1 MTDSLRLAVSNIAWE
16 PADDDAVAAV
26 LRSEGV
32 SAIEIAPTK
41 WRKWPIE
48 TNAIERREY
57 RRAWADRGMQI
68 VSMQSLLFGR
78 PDLQLFGPTR
88 PALSD
93 YIRGLMDMGAD
104 LGVRTFIFGSPK
116 NRVRGDL
123 PIADAMQIAADFF
136 RLIGKHAAQRN
147 TVVCIEANPPAYGC
161 DFITT
166 TAEAVA
172 LCTAVNHPGIA
183 INVDLGG
190 MTMSGEPPRE
200 TIVSASGMIGHF
212 HASEPQLA
220 ELGAQADHAAAARGL
235 AEIDYDKWISIEMR
249 EGDVKAAVRLAKAC
263 YVIPSAARDLG
274 PSD

>member
-1 MTDSLRLAVSNIAWE
+1 MSDSLKLAVSNIAWE
-16 PADDDAVAAV
+16 PADDDAIAAV
-26 LRSEGV
+26 LREEGV

-104 LGVRTFIFGSPK
+104 LGVRTFVFGSPK
-116 NRVRGDL
+116 NRIRGTLDL
-123 PIADAMQIAADFF
+123 ADAMQIAADFF
-136 RLIGKHAAQRN
+136 RLIAKHAALRK

-172 LCTAVNHPGIA
+172 LCAMVDHPGIA
-183 INVDLGG
+183 INADLGG
-190 MTMSGEPPRE
+190 MTMSGEPPCE
-200 TIVSASGMIGHF
+200 TIVSASRMIGHF

-220 ELGAQADHAAAARGL
+220 ELGAESNHAEAARGL
-235 AEIDYDKWISIEMR
+235 AEIKYDKWISIEMR
-249 EGDVKAAVRLAKAC
+249 SGDVRKAVQLAKAR
-263 YVIPSAARDLG
+263 YSITDNG
-274 PSD
+274 